1 MERNKKI
8 DFIRAFAIISV
19 VIGHCIQFGSGPE
32 YYSGACLEDTV
43 FIFIYSFHM
52 PLFMLLSG
60 YLFYMSSCKHSF
72 LENAA
77 TRFTTL
83 FIPIIAWNIVP
94 FIKYT
99 YPDRPHTFR
108 YLFKAYLSTMAANS
122 WFLWSLFY
130 CSFAV
135 LIVKQ
140 FFKDRIVIYLIGL
153 ILTFFI
159 TDSHNLSL
167 YKFMYPYF
175 IIGYFYHKR
184 SAESGIDCSSLVKN
198 RKFSIIITAI
208 FFSLL
213 CFYNNSSYIYTT
225 GYTLLGKDL
234 IPQLGIDIY
243 RFIIGLLGCLF
254 IIILLLNIYLHL
266 NEKIIGLFSVIGV
279 NSLGI
284 YMISGLI
291 FQYLLPNLT
300 RKVTGINYLLVLTES
315 VIILLVSILISL
327 GIKKCLITN
336 FLFFGGR
343 K

>member
-1 MERNKKI
+1 
-8 DFIRAFAIISV
+8 
-19 VIGHCIQFGSGPE
+19 
-32 YYSGACLEDTV
+32 
-43 FIFIYSFHM
+43 
-52 PLFMLLSG
+52 
-60 YLFYMSSCKHSF
+60 
-72 LENAA
+72 
-77 TRFTTL
+77 
-83 FIPIIAWNIVP
+83 
-94 FIKYT
+94 
-99 YPDRPHTFR
+99 
-108 YLFKAYLSTMAANS
+108 
-122 WFLWSLFY
+122 
-130 CSFAV
+130 
-135 LIVKQ
+135 
-140 FFKDRIVIYLIGL
+140 
-153 ILTFFI
+153 
-159 TDSHNLSL
+159 
-167 YKFMYPYF
+167 MYPYF